1 MKLYLAS
8 ASPRRKALLE
18 QLSLSFDVCPVDAD
32 EAILAEEKGAC
43 YVERL
48 AKLKANMALANLRAD
63 GNICT
68 GYSYVVGSDT
78 SVVIEDIIL
87 GKPLDQADFTAMML
101 RLSGASHEVLTGIC
115 VARYDAKTEDIVE
128 RSQVVSTAV
137 KFKRLSAAEIEAYWN
152 SGEPADK
159 AGGYGIQGLGAVLVD
174 TINGSYSNVVGLPVS
189 ELKDLLV
196 ELGFDFWG
204 SLAIGDRSK

>member
-18 QLSLSFDVCPVDAD
+18 QLGLSFDVCSVDAD
-32 EAILAEEKGAC
+32 ESILAEEKGTC

-48 AKLKANMALANLRAD
+48 AKLKANMALTKLRAT
-63 GNICT
+63 GNVGK

-78 SVVIEDIIL
+78 SVVIEDVIL
-87 GKPLDQADFTAMML
+87 GKPRDQTEFKAMMA

-115 VARYDAKTEDIVE
+115 VARYDAKTEEVVE

-137 KFKRLSAAEIEAYWN
+137 TFKRLSDTEIDAYWK
-152 SGEPADK
+152 SGEPVDK

-174 TINGSYSNVVGLPVS
+174 TISGSYSNVVGLPVS

-196 ELGFDFWG
+196 EMGFDFWG

>member
-32 EAILAEEKGAC
+32 ESILAEEKGAC

-48 AKLKANMALANLRAD
+48 AKLKANMALANLRSD
-63 GNICT
+63 GNIGT

-87 GKPLDQADFTAMML
+87 GKPLDQTDFTAMML

>member
-48 AKLKANMALANLRAD
+48 AKLKANMALSNLRSD
-63 GNICT
+63 GNIGT

-87 GKPLDQADFTAMML
+87 GKPLDQTDFTAMML

-137 KFKRLSAAEIEAYWN
+137 TFKRLSAAEIEAYWN

-174 TINGSYSNVVGLPVS
+174 AINGSYSNVVGLPVS

>member
-32 EAILAEEKGAC
+32 EGILAEEKGAC

-48 AKLKANMALANLRAD
+48 AKLKANMALANLRDD
-63 GNICT
+63 GNIGT

-115 VARYDAKTEDIVE
+115 VARYDAKTENIVE

-137 KFKRLSAAEIEAYWN
+137 TFKRLSAAEIEAYWN

-204 SLAIGDRSK
+204 SLVIGDRSK

>member
-48 AKLKANMALANLRAD
+48 AKLKANMALANLRSD
-63 GNICT
+63 GNIGT

-87 GKPLDQADFTAMML
+87 GKPLDQTDFTAMML

-137 KFKRLSAAEIEAYWN
+137 KFKRLSSAEIEAYWN

>member
-18 QLSLSFDVCPVDAD
+18 QLSLSFDVCSVDAD

-63 GNICT
+63 CNIGT

-87 GKPLDQADFTAMML
+87 GKPLDQADFTAMMS

-128 RSQVVSTAV
+128 RTQVVSTAV

>member
-48 AKLKANMALANLRAD
+48 AKLKANMALANLRSD
-63 GNICT
+63 GNIGT

-87 GKPLDQADFTAMML
+87 GKPLDQTDFTAMML

-115 VARYDAKTEDIVE
+115 VARYEAKTEDIVE

-137 KFKRLSAAEIEAYWN
+137 TFKRLSAAEIEAYWN

-174 TINGSYSNVVGLPVS
+174 AINGSYSNVVGLPVS